1 MLGEKEDEGL
11 LRVSEGEL
19 EKGRKKEAEAIRASM
34 GTLLQASCFVSSALF
49 FVITI

>member
-19 EKGRKKEAEAIRASM
+19 EKGRKKEVEVIRVFM
-34 GTLLQASCFVSSALF
+34 GIF
-49 FVITI
+49 F